1 MKALMQA
8 ELQRKSSFY
17 VQLRAEAN
25 VVMRDHLCHLLI
37 LTHCNNP
44 F

>member
-8 ELQRKSSFY
+8 EVQRKSSFY

-25 VVMRDHLCHLLI
+25 VVMSYY
-37 LTHCNNP
+37 
-44 F
+44 

>member
-8 ELQRKSSFY
+8 EVQRKSSFY
-17 VQLRAEAN
+17 VHLRAEAN
-25 VVMRDHLCHLLI
+25 VVMRDHLYHLS

-44 F
+44 C